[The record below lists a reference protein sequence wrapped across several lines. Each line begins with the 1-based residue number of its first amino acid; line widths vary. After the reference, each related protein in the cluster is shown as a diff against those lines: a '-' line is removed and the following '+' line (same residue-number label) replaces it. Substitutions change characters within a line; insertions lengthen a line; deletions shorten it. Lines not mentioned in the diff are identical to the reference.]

1 MQTDYEI
8 PSLFFFSQ
16 ALFRVNHTNR
26 TDGVQTA
33 VETMDHYYPS
43 SAKRTGIPD
52 LSDWETGDRKRAR
65 LGLGVD
71 SFDLGAAPSCDLFQ
85 PDKLADSSTSSG
97 IQFLGVDDSPGVSDV
112 WMSDP
117 HTLPAHHIVGFDHN
131 WQLPEPEVEMVCFGV
146 VGSISLP

>member
-43 SAKRTGIPD
+43 SVKRTGIPD

-71 SFDLGAAPSCDLFQ
+71 SFDLGLAPSCDPFQ
-85 PDKLADSSTSSG
+85 PDKLADSSISSG
-97 IQFLGVDDSPGVSDV
+97 IQFPGVDDSSGVFRCVDERPTYAAGPS
-112 WMSDP
+112 
-117 HTLPAHHIVGFDHN
+117 HCGI
-131 WQLPEPEVEMVCFGV
+131 
-146 VGSISLP
+146 